1 MQKKKKRQEREQ
13 TREAEG
19 AKQRQMQARTRA
31 RMSRFGVEPPTERTA
46 EALLKY
52 AIQVYQNMIKNDWRD
67 PMGSSHSPLE
77 VLNLFENAAK
87 AGSAEAYRYMGM
99 MYLGGPNRVGQS
111 YKQALEY
118 FQIAVEKGSVEA
130 LVNLGQMYLLG
141 PGGSWGGGGVPK
153 DPAKA
158 IEYFQKAASKG
169 SALGYFEA
177 ATMYLNGQGVPKNL
191 AKAREYF
198 QKRLMGK
205 MAMLV
210 LIWER
215 CILMERVWLKTIK
228 KP

>member
-1 MQKKKKRQEREQ
+1 MGNSQPQETPNQILQKKRQEREQ
-13 TREAEG
+13 AREAEG
-19 AKQRQMQARTRA
+19 AKQRQTRA

-67 PMGSSHSPLE
+67 PMGSLHSPLDI
-77 VLNLFENAAK
+77 LNLFEDAAK

-99 MYLGGPNRVGQS
+99 MYLGGHNRVGQS

-153 DPAKA
+153 DSAKA

-198 QKRLMGK
+198 QKAG
-205 MAMLV
+205 
-210 LIWER
+210 
-215 CILMERVWLKTIK
+215 
-228 KP
+228 